1 MSYFGSI
8 KVTDKA
14 GWSRVFALEKA
25 IILIGNDPVS
35 DILLPAAPELITSP
49 VSLQLICEGQSPTRI
64 KAINLRHNIIPR
76 FNLNSLRSNPILP
89 QQSTE
94 LVEGDQLTI
103 GSYLLAFSLTGQGF
117 RLAQRSEHLGV
128 ELLLPALDLCPEASL
143 DGEIRLTNFSQ
154 QVHLQLDLGIE
165 GLPRECYY
173 IEPAPLL
180 HAGGSETLSVR
191 FFHRGSQ
198 PLMGA
203 CQATLR
209 AAAPHAF
216 VLESVAIPFTL
227 NVKPLAAF
235 QAGFGELCAPPEP
248 QFDSSP
254 QRPRVYTVPPIEK
267 PVAAAPFGAS
277 NNTFELPTQ
286 DEIGRVV
293 SEETAAFAPQ
303 EPPLQPQEADLQ
315 AAAAPRPIRK
325 ASKAAPNL
333 KNVRILRDDPTLVE
347 AAEGSPESEEAQ

>member
-1 MSYFGSI
+1 MSYFGNI

-35 DILLPAAPELITSP
+35 DILLPAGPEITTAP
-49 VSLQLICEGQSPTRI
+49 VSLQLICEGQSPARI

-89 QQSTE
+89 QQTTE

-103 GSYLLAFSLTGQGF
+103 GSYLLVFTLTGQGF

-128 ELLLPALDLCPEASL
+128 ELLLPALDLCPDASL

-154 QVHLQLDLGIE
+154 QVHLQLDLDIE
-165 GLPRECYY
+165 GLPHECFR
-173 IEPAPLL
+173 IDPAPLL

-198 PLMGA
+198 PPMGV
-203 CQATLR
+203 CRATLK

-216 VLESVAIPFTL
+216 VLESISIPFTL

-235 QAGFGELCAPPEP
+235 QAGFGDLSAPPEP
-248 QFDSSP
+248 QFESSP
-254 QRPRVYTVPPIEK
+254 QRPRVYAVPPFER
-267 PVAAAPFGAS
+267 PVAATSIGTS
-277 NNTFELPTQ
+277 NNVIELPTQ

-293 SEETAAFAPQ
+293 SEAAVIAPQAPQ
-303 EPPLQPQEADLQ
+303 EQPQEADWQL
-315 AAAAPRPIRK
+315 AASPRPTRK
-325 ASKAAPNL
+325 AIRTAPDL
-333 KNVRILRDDPTLVE
+333 RNVRVLRDEPTMVE
-347 AAEGSPESEEAQ
+347 AADVNPESEEAL

>member
-1 MSYFGSI
+1 MSYFGNI
-8 KVTDKA
+8 KVIDKA
-14 GWSRVFALEKA
+14 GWSRVFALDKA

-35 DILLPAAPELITSP
+35 DILLPAGPEITTTP

-103 GSYLLAFSLTGQGF
+103 GSYLLVFSLTGQGF

-128 ELLLPALDLCPEASL
+128 ELLLPALDLCPDASL

-154 QVHLQLDLGIE
+154 QVHLQLDLDIE
-165 GLPRECYY
+165 GLPRECYR
-173 IEPAPLL
+173 IDPAPLL

-198 PLMGA
+198 PPMGA
-203 CQATLR
+203 CQAILK

-216 VLESVAIPFTL
+216 VLETVTIPFSL

-235 QAGFGELCAPPEP
+235 QASFGELSAPPEP
-248 QFDSSP
+248 QFESNP
-254 QRPRVYTVPPIEK
+254 QRPRVYAMPSGEK
-267 PVAAAPFGAS
+267 PFATPMGAS
-277 NNTFELPTQ
+277 KNTIELPTQ
-286 DEIGRVV
+286 AEIGRVV
-293 SEETAAFAPQ
+293 VEPAAAFAPQ
-303 EPPLQPQEADLQ
+303 TPLDQPQEADWQ
-315 AAAAPRPIRK
+315 TAASPRPIRK
-325 ASKAAPNL
+325 ASKITPDL
-333 KNVRILRDDPTLVE
+333 RNVRVLRDDPTLAE
-347 AAEGSPESEEAQ
+347 AVNASPESEEAL